1 MPPKRSIVPSW
12 LGKYGVKEVNG
23 RALCV
28 KCQHVYAAESI
39 KPNKLQ
45 RHLETHRNIF
55 ALSEDAR
62 KRVFEKLAANLDKS
76 QQIMMGSLNDEQKR
90 QIFVLKTAFLI
101 AKSKRP
107 YVIIIIITTLFITDS
122 LHHYSSAFQQG
133 SVYYIPYIII

>member
-23 RALCV
+23 WALCV
-28 KCQHVYAAESI
+28 KCQRVYAAESI

-45 RHLETHRNIF
+45 RHLETHKNIF

-107 YVIIIIITTLFITDS
+107 YVEGEVMIKPS
-122 LHHYSSAFQQG
+122 LQNFVELCEGEYNRSTG
-133 SVYYIPYIII
+133 K